1 MKRQPSAG
9 ATNVALSASP
19 AGPYTPPMTDS
30 VSDRTTF
37 LFANPSL
44 VEGLARLVDLGGTF
58 DQYNESATEEAA
70 DLRALT
76 QDWST
81 VGDHLRLAFR
91 AVAEANHPGK

>member
-1 MKRQPSAG
+1 
-9 ATNVALSASP
+9 
-19 AGPYTPPMTDS
+19 MTDS

-44 VEGLARLVDLGGTF
+44 VDGLARLVDLGCTF
-58 DQYNESATEEAA
+58 DQYNESTTPVAA

-81 VGDHLRLAFR
+81 VGDHLRAACRTL
-91 AVAEANHPGK
+91 AEAHHPGK

>member
-1 MKRQPSAG
+1 MG
-9 ATNVALSASP
+9 
-19 AGPYTPPMTDS
+19 DS

-44 VEGLARLVDLGGTF
+44 IDGLARLVDLGGTF
-58 DQYNESATEEAA
+58 DQYNESASPEEA

-81 VGDHLRLAFR
+81 IGDHLGR
-91 AVAEANHPGK
+91 AAQALTERAPHSGE